1 MLICS
6 VLCFSWSR
14 YGNILCSSV
23 NKLQQNYLM
32 YSTKIDCLV
41 EDSSG
46 LHFTYV
52 TVCLLSASLSNS
64 LNSITTMLLDQSE
77 LRPDSGQ
84 IINH

>member
-1 MLICS
+1 MLMCS
-6 VLCFSWSR
+6 VLCFSRSR

-52 TVCLLSASLSNS
+52 TVCLLS
-64 LNSITTMLLDQSE
+64 TMRKQ
-77 LRPDSGQ
+77 
-84 IINH
+84 